1 MSARRCGPAGQL
13 LFLEH
18 MRDEDPRIAK
28 KQDDPPFLYSWMG
41 CHPNRATLDAITGS
55 KLSVVAVRRG
65 VVPKASVIARPMV
78 LGRATR
84 SAG

>member
-1 MSARRCGPAGQL
+1 MSARRCGPAGRL

-18 MRDEDPRIAK
+18 VRDEDPRIAK
-28 KQDDPPFLYSWMG
+28 KQDDPPFLYSWTG
-41 CHPNRATLDAITGS
+41 CHPNRATLDAITRS

-65 VVPKASVIARPMV
+65 AVPNAPVIERPMAV
-78 LGRATR
+78 GRATP